1 MNTIIIISQ
10 ALLYISFAFLMG
22 YFLIQIIPSTYRPE
36 VQIPQKYVFISIV
49 AVPILSLMPVLHVTY
64 ILSERFGFIS
74 SFATVITSYKI
85 GFSWDI
91 VFLISIEL
99 LIFYYLI
106 RHRQSTFLHIVG
118 ALQVLLLIAAV
129 AWASHAVTMEPVLG
143 FIANFVHVLAVSV
156 WVGLVLIISWF
167 STDKNNWDAFLK
179 WFSPTAI
186 SAFGLV
192 AISGILLADT
202 LVPDYITGW
211 STAYG
216 QGLLIKHLFLIPLVF
231 YILVNGLLVKLKLK
245 NSSFD
250 PRPWAKLESIILL
263 AIFVAT
269 AIYSQYQPPNPF
281 LTEETVSN
289 LFMFIYDTAVQS
301 GMTAHLQM
309 NWIGLLFI
317 VLGVICIALILVS
330 FFKRAPIWIPL
341 IIGIGVVVCFYFFFM
356 SIVVFSF
363 IDYCL

>member
-1 MNTIIIISQ
+1 MDVLIIISQ

-22 YFLIQIIPSTYRPE
+22 YFLIQAIPSTLRPE

-49 AVPILSLMPVLHVTY
+49 AVPVLSLMPVIYVASA
-64 ILSERFGFIS
+64 LSERFGFIS
-74 SFATVITSYKI
+74 SFATVVTSYKI

-91 VFLISIEL
+91 VLLISIEL
-99 LIFYYLI
+99 LIYFYFI
-106 RHRQSTFLHIVG
+106 RHRQSAFLHTVG
-118 ALQVLLLIAAV
+118 ALQVVLLIAAV

-143 FIANFVHVLAVSV
+143 FIADFVHVLAVSV

-167 STDKNNWDAFLK
+167 STDKNNWEAFLK

-186 SAFGLV
+186 SAFGLT
-192 AISGILLADT
+192 AISGLLLTDT
-202 LVPDYITGW
+202 LAPDYITGW

-216 QGLLIKHLFLIPLVF
+216 QGLLIKHIFLIPLVF

-245 NSSFD
+245 NPSFD

-263 AIFVAT
+263 MIFVITAIF
-269 AIYSQYQPPNPF
+269 SQYEPPNPF
-281 LTEETVSN
+281 LTEETVSSF
-289 LFMFIYDTAVQS
+289 FMFIYDTAVQS
-301 GMTAHLQM
+301 GMTGHLQM
-309 NWIGLLFI
+309 NWFGLLFI

-341 IIGIGVVVCFYFFFM
+341 MIGIGVVICFYFFFM